1 MSFIHWEIRLH
12 FKSKVIIQLNVKLKD
27 FSQKPEH
34 LLKQNLYYT
43 KKPIYNYI
51 EITLKHY

>member
-1 MSFIHWEIRLH
+1 MSFSHWEIRLH

-34 LLKQNLYYT
+34 LLK
-43 KKPIYNYI
+43 
-51 EITLKHY
+51 